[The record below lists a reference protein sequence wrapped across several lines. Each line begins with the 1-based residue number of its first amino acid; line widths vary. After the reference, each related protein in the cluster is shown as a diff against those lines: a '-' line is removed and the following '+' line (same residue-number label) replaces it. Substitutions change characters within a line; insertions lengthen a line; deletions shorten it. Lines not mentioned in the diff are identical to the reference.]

1 MEIKVSKSL
10 GRQDCVGYSQ
20 DLRLY
25 PERNQKPLRALKEGI
40 QDQICILGSTP
51 WLLEENIV
59 GGKGGGGGT
68 REKATDVIEQKPV
81 TWMQLPL

>member
-40 QDQICILGSTP
+40 
-51 WLLEENIV
+51 
-59 GGKGGGGGT
+59 
-68 REKATDVIEQKPV
+68 
-81 TWMQLPL
+81 